1 VRRPPLWLLPAA
13 LWAGYAAGAHLFAL
27 TAIRRGPRTARSVA
41 LTFDDGPDPLHT
53 PKVLDL
59 LGDAGAR
66 ATFFVVGERAAR
78 APDLVREI
86 AARGHEVE
94 NHTWSHANLWLC
106 GPRRTEREIVRAH
119 EAIADLT
126 GRPPRFFRPPWGM
139 VNLAVFPALQRLG
152 TPCVLWSLQ
161 PEGLRPVA
169 PQEMARRVLCGIKPG
184 AIVDL
189 HDAEGVRGGPGRLL
203 DALPSMLQGLRAA
216 GYACVSL
223 AELLAPA

>member
-1 VRRPPLWLLPAA
+1 MSRVPLWVLPGLLWGA
-13 LWAGYAAGAHLFAL
+13 YAPGAHALAL
-27 TAIRRGPRTARSVA
+27 TAIRRGPRGARRVA
-41 LTFDDGPDPLHT
+41 LTFDDGPDPVYT

-78 APDLVREI
+78 APDLVREMV
-86 AARGHEVE
+86 ARGHEVE

-106 GPRRTEREIVRAH
+106 GPRRTEREIARAH
-119 EAIADLT
+119 EAIAGLT

-139 VNLAVFPALQRLG
+139 VNLAVFPTLGRLR

-169 PQEMARRVLCGIKPG
+169 SEKMASRVLRGIGPG
-184 AIVDL
+184 TIVDL
-189 HDAEGVRGGPGRLL
+189 HDAEGVRGAPGRLL
-203 DALPSMLQGLRAA
+203 DALPSMLEGLRAA
-216 GYACVSL
+216 GYACVPL
-223 AELLAPA
+223 AELLSPA